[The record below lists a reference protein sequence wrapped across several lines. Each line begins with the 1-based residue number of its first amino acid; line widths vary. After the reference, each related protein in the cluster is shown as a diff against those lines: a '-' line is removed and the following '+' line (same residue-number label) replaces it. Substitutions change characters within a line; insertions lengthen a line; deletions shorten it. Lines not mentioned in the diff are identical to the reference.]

1 MALFKYHFSDR
12 IIQDRKISCKKI
24 KKAAQIVMTKDKVLA
39 ILKNNNDYVS
49 GEVISSELGISRMSI
64 STAVKK
70 LREEGYDIESV
81 TNRGYKLVEAPD
93 KLTSGE
99 ILAFLDENRM
109 KKVLCLEST
118 ESTNK
123 TLQAMALDGAP
134 DRQVVIADEQT
145 KGRGRLGR
153 SFNSPKNSGIY
164 FSYLMKP
171 DKKSP
176 QDATT
181 LTAWTAVAISDAIK
195 EACGIEPEIKWV
207 NDLVLNKQKIC
218 GILTEMSIES
228 ESGMIQ
234 SIIIGIGV
242 NVNELKEDFPEEIR
256 DIASSL
262 YVETGKRYSR
272 SKIAAAMVKHMD
284 KLYDNWPE
292 SAEKYL
298 KIYKSKS
305 ITLGKDVSVRFT
317 DDEEPKHAKAIDINN
332 DFSLQ
337 VEYEDG
343 TTEAVFSGDVSVRG
357 LYGYC

>member
-1 MALFKYHFSDR
+1 
-12 IIQDRKISCKKI
+12 
-24 KKAAQIVMTKDKVLA
+24 MTKDRVLA

-49 GEVISSELGISRMSI
+49 GESISSEIGVSRMAVSG
-64 STAVKK
+64 AVKS
-70 LREEGYDIESV
+70 LREAGYSIESV
-81 TNRGYKLVEAPD
+81 TNKGYKLVEAPD
-93 KLTSGE
+93 KLTKGE
-99 ILAFLDENRM
+99 ILAYLDEERM
-109 KKVLCLEST
+109 EYVLCLEST

-134 DRQVVIADEQT
+134 DRQVVIANEQT

-153 SFNSPKNSGIY
+153 NFNSPKDGGIY

-171 DKKSP
+171 INRNP
-176 QDATT
+176 QDAAT
-181 LTAWTAVAISDAIK
+181 LTAWTAVAVSDAIE
-195 EACGIEPEIKWV
+195 EACGVKADIKWV

-262 YVETGKRYSR
+262 RIETGSKKSR
-272 SKIAAAMVKHMD
+272 SKIAAAMIKHMD
-284 KLYDNWPE
+284 KLYDNWPDKTE
-292 SAEKYL
+292 EYLEKY
-298 KIYKSKS
+298 KEKC
-305 ITLGKDVSVRFT
+305 ITLGQEVSVKFT
-317 DDEEPKHAKAIDINN
+317 DNDSPKYGKAIDVNS
-332 DFSLQ
+332 DFTLQ
-337 VEYEDG
+337 IKYKNGEE
-343 TTEAVFSGDVSVRG
+343 EAVSSGDVSVRG